1 MTVLRILTIPDPK
14 LKHKSVE
21 VENFDSDLQKIV
33 KNLFDT
39 LYASGNGIG
48 LAAPQVGIK
57 KRIVVID
64 LKVDGKSDPITFV
77 NPKVIKFSEEKFI
90 NEEGCLSVPEYYAEV
105 ERSKEVE
112 VEWFDEKGKRQKKII
127 KGLLSICIQ
136 HEIDHLNGT
145 LFIDHLSK
153 LKRKLVFEKLKK
165 IKKKNERQSK
175 D

>member
-1 MTVLRILTIPDPK
+1 MTVLKILTIPDPR
-14 LKHKSVE
+14 LKHKSLE
-21 VENFDSDLQKIV
+21 VENFDKDLKKII
-33 KNLFDT
+33 KDMYDT
-39 LYASGNGIG
+39 LYNSGNGIG

-64 LKVDGKSDPITFV
+64 LKIDGKSDPITFI
-77 NPKVIKFSEEKFI
+77 NPKIINFSEEKFI

-105 ERSKEVE
+105 ERFKEVE
-112 VEWFDEKGKRQKKII
+112 VEWLNDEGKRKKRII

-136 HEIDHLNGT
+136 HEIDHLDGT
-145 LFIDHLSK
+145 LFVDHLSK

-165 IKKKNERQSK
+165 IKKKNERESK